1 MNRQRAKTL
10 NTIHIATATDQQKD
24 AVVSYA
30 AATADRITPLI
41 NAEQEEIVLSG
52 KEAASLVITIKLLYY
67 ELDKAITAHNAMSDT
82 MNIVT
87 ANIAA
92 VLAENTEQDH
102 RIRAAI
108 EAVLASG
115 NVADLHKG
123 GSLEHVLRILTG
135 CQGDEDSE
143 GYRQAMARYYSATD
157 EKWDKGMT
165 P

>member
-1 MNRQRAKTL
+1 MNRQRSKKL
-10 NTIHIATATDQQKD
+10 KIINIATATTEQKD

-92 VLAENTEQDH
+92 GLAENTEQNH
-102 RIRAAI
+102 SIRAAR
-108 EAVLASG
+108 EAVLLSG
-115 NVADLHKG
+115 TVADPHKG
-123 GSLEHVLRILTG
+123 WMLDQVLRILTN
-135 CQGDEDSE
+135 CQGKEDSE
-143 GYRQAMARYYSATD
+143 EYQQAMARYYSATD
-157 EKWDKGMT
+157 KQWDRGME